1 MSAPSAWWEVG
12 SGSQWTDYQG
22 WAETRLW
29 AIVTVIFRVVS
40 TVTSEDFY
48 FEQCQIIPCQ
58 GVAITDRGAPESV
71 LKSLPGVSVDRRFGK
86 SRSNSPSSARPMPAS
101 PRAAGPG
108 VAGFGGDSDTLSIY
122 CQAPNRGLYP
132 VCPV

>member
-1 MSAPSAWWEVG
+1 MRGEVG
-12 SGSQWTDYQG
+12 SGSQWSDYQG

-29 AIVTVIFRVVS
+29 ANMTVIFRVVS
-40 TVTSEDFY
+40 TVTPEDFY
-48 FEQCQIIPCQ
+48 LEQCQIIPCQ